1 MFERI
6 QRRIDMYEELQ
17 KLRKDVRVLRHENAL
32 KTIQNNDLL
41 GKLKAAKARD
51 EMHEKE
57 REDLHAQIEQ
67 INQQVI
73 QREKDALEATENLKR
88 QQHENALLREQMEP
102 LSCDGC
108 IHAAN
113 YRKCA
118 SCARYPKIKDKYE
131 TEEAT

>member
-1 MFERI
+1 MLERI
-6 QRRIDMYEELQ
+6 QKRLDMYEELQ
-17 KLRKDVRVLRHENAL
+17 QLRRDVRVLRHENAI
-32 KTIQNNDLL
+32 KTNQINDLL

-51 EMHEKE
+51 QMHEDE
-57 REDLHAQIEQ
+57 RANLNA
-67 INQQVI
+67 QVI
-73 QREKDALEATENLKR
+73 QREKDALAATENLKR
-88 QQHENALLREQMEP
+88 QQHENAWLREQMEP

-131 TEEAT
+131 TEEQA

>member
-6 QRRIDMYEELQ
+6 QKRLDMYEELQ
-17 KLRKDVRVLRHENAL
+17 QLRRDVRVLRHENAL
-32 KTIQNNDLL
+32 KTSQINDLL

-51 EMHEKE
+51 QMHEDE
-57 REDLHAQIEQ
+57 RANLNA
-67 INQQVI
+67 QVI
-73 QREKDALEATENLKR
+73 QREKDALAATENLKR

-102 LSCDGC
+102 LSCEGC

-131 TEEAT
+131 TEG

>member
-6 QRRIDMYEELQ
+6 QKRIDLYEEFQ
-17 KLRKDVRVLRHENAL
+17 QLRSEVRILRHENSI
-32 KTIQNNDLL
+32 KTAQINDMLD
-41 GKLKAAKARD
+41 KLKAAKARD
-51 EMHEKE
+51 KMHEDE
-57 REDLHAQIEQ
+57 RADLNA
-67 INQQVI
+67 QVI
-73 QREKDALEATENLKR
+73 QREKEALEAIEKLKR
-88 QQHENALLREQMEP
+88 QEYENGKLRDQMEP

-131 TEEAT
+131 TEETT